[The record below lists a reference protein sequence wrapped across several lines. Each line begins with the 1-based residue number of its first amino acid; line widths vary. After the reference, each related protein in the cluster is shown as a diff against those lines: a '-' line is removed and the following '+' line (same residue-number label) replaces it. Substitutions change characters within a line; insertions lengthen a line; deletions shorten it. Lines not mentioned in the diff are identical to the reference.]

1 MTPQY
6 HPFWINSMRLSF
18 LIMPLRRACVCCMVA
33 CAISVGAGQVPV
45 EAPGDAHSQTNSP
58 QRAKAAPQWMRIEGR
73 TLVADGKPVQLRG
86 IGLGN
91 WMLVEHF
98 MIGLPQVDYVMR
110 QTFTDVLGPE
120 RAAAFWDA
128 YMDNYFTEKDVARI
142 RELGFNHVR
151 LPFSYR
157 QLESDA
163 QPGQWREE
171 GFRRLDRMIGWC
183 RRQGLWVL
191 LDLHSA
197 PGCQA
202 SDWNAESAHGEVFLW
217 DNADDQKR
225 VAALWHE
232 IARRYRN
239 EPTVMAYEVL
249 NEPDT
254 TFPRQV
260 ASLNAFHLRC
270 IRAIREVDKRHIIVV
285 DGDKHATDLRVLD
298 AATFEDPQVMA
309 AFHFYY
315 QFTPPLR
322 NITSFPSVHDGLTID
337 ADFVIH
343 HTGLTERSDRGR
355 IARPEYLD
363 EFGFQYWTPAVD
375 SQRKIIE
382 TIIGWCERENVNW
395 CLWHWKDVRGMGLW
409 HMREGT
415 PWMKLLERLGT
426 SRLQT
431 QSRAAIKAYL
441 DQVNSFLPLG
451 PKDRAWLEQ
460 ETRRELQMQ
469 MLRKLVEQMKGLTTE
484 ELAALGRSFN
494 SDNFEI
500 DKPMAAALERLM
512 KGDAASLTVDEL
524 PAQSSQTNQNS
535 EPAVQSRADP
545 AGLNTV
551 PPGYAGKPYGG
562 EVRQIPGIIQ
572 AEQYDVVPG
581 GANDVTF
588 HYNGPA
594 RGTNLRVTGDSIGL
608 ASFGNGHVNI
618 KGEPEKP
625 DQVYVGWTETG
636 QWMKYSVHVKERGTY
651 RLGGHFAAG
660 GKDAMLSVT
669 FTPEIKTGPIAIP
682 TTAGYQPGVEVYHVW
697 ETLNNLADIDLP
709 AGDFVMTVKIE
720 NAGGMNIDYLSFARR
735 P

>member
-1 MTPQY
+1 MTPQD
-6 HPFWINSMRLSF
+6 HPFWMNSMILSS
-18 LIMPLRRACVCCMVA
+18 LMMPARRAGMCWMA
-33 CAISVGAGQVPV
+33 GCAIAASAGQVPA
-45 EAPGDAHSQTNSP
+45 EARPDDAHSQADSP
-58 QRAKAAPQWMRIEGR
+58 QHAEAAPQWMRIEGR
-73 TLVADGKPVQLRG
+73 TLVADGKPVRLRG

-120 RAAAFWDA
+120 RAKAFWDA
-128 YMDNYFTEKDVARI
+128 YMDNYLTEKDVARI

-217 DNADDQKR
+217 DADDDQKR

-239 EPTVMAYEVL
+239 EPTVMAYEIL

-270 IRAIREVDKRHIIVV
+270 IRAIRKVDKRHIIVV
-285 DGDKHATDLRVLD
+285 DGDKHATDLRALD
-298 AATFEDPQVMA
+298 ATTFKDPQVMA
-309 AFHFYY
+309 AFHFYH

-322 NITSFPSVHDGLTID
+322 NITSFPSIQDGQTID

-355 IARPEYLD
+355 IDRPEYLN
-363 EFGFQYWTPAVD
+363 EFGFHYWTPAVD
-375 SQRKIIE
+375 SQRKIVE

-415 PWMKLLERLGT
+415 PWMKLLERLDT
-426 SRLQT
+426 SGLQT
-431 QSRAAIKAYL
+431 QSSAAIKAYL
-441 DQVNSFLPLG
+441 AQVNTFLPLD
-451 PKDRAWLEQ
+451 PKDRVWLEQ

-469 MLRKLVEQMKGLTTE
+469 TLRKLVEQMKSLTAE

-494 SDNFEI
+494 SDNFKVDE
-500 DKPMAAALERLM
+500 PMAAALQRLM
-512 KGDAASLTVDEL
+512 KGEAASTQEDRL
-524 PAQSSQTNQNS
+524 PSRPEASKES
-535 EPAVQSRADP
+535 EPAIQSTTNLVDFGA
-545 AGLNTV
+545 ASSNYT
-551 PPGYAGKPYGG
+551 GKPYGG
-562 EVRQIPGIIQ
+562 KVRRIPGIIQ
-572 AEQYDVVPG
+572 AEDYDIAPHGVDG
-581 GANDVTF
+581 ITF
-588 HYNGPA
+588 HYT
-594 RGTNLRVTGDSIGL
+594 GTVRNANLRATGDGIAL
-608 ASFGNGHVNI
+608 ARFGAGHVSV
-618 KGEPEKP
+618 KGEPENP

-636 QWMKYSVHVKERGTY
+636 QWMKYSVHVEETGTY
-651 RLGGHFAAG
+651 RLGGHFAA
-660 GKDAMLSVT
+660 AEANATLSVT
-669 FTPEIKTGPIAIP
+669 FTSEIKTGPITPP

-697 ETLNNLADIDLP
+697 ETLDHLADIHLP
-709 AGDFVMTVKIE
+709 AGDYVMTVKIE
-720 NAGGMNIDYLSFARR
+720 NAGGMNVDYLSFTKK